1 MTCLDEYKE
10 SNFIAHLDANNL
22 YGWAMSQ
29 YLPYGWF
36 KWLNQKEID
45 RIDVNSIGDNSP
57 IGYKLEVDLEYLD
70 EFNYCI
76 MIIH

>member
-1 MTCLDEYKE
+1 MMSIKKANL
-10 SNFIAHLDANNL
+10 SHANNF

-45 RIDVNSIGDNSP
+45 RTDVNSIGDNSP
-57 IGYKLEVDLEYLD
+57 ISYKLAVDLEYLD